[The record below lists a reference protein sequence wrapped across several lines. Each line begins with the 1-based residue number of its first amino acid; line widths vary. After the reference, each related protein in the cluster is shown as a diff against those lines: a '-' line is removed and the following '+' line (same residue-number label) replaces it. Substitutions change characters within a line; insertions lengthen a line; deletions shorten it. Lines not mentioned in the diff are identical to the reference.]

1 MIPLYKQYISKADKK
16 IIEAYI
22 NISHNLNT
30 NPIIFCDHLIDYIE
44 DIKYISVFHTL
55 YLSKIYYEHH
65 KIITFTEKDYDI
77 VLSLGLNR
85 DNILLLANSTID
97 NQKYR
102 LVSTQQ
108 PFLDL
113 VSQIKGILYEEL

>member
-30 NPIIFCDHLIDYIE
+30 NPIIFCDNLVDYIQ
-44 DIKYISVFHTL
+44 DIKYVSIFHTL
-55 YLSKIYYEHH
+55 YLSKVYYGYH
-65 KIITFTEKDYDI
+65 KIITFLEKDYDI
-77 VLSLGLNR
+77 VLSLGLQR
-85 DNILLLANSTID
+85 DNILLLGTSTTD
-97 NQKYR
+97 NEKYK

-108 PFLDL
+108 SFLDL
-113 VSQIKGILYEEL
+113 VSEIKGILYEEL